1 MKINSG
7 TLRLADTLTPPSTAQ
22 TMEEQDD
29 TTNPMKTGDR
39 VDISAD
45 AKEAASGLFGV
56 RLTMGSNKYGIPTS
70 AGKTSAEDAKSSGV
84 RLDGKAL
91 QGGEEAEKAE
101 GSSDGDKVQQQIER
115 VQKQITKLQ
124 EQRNEIASQPEGKAR
139 DQQLAAIDSQIAVL
153 QSQLLELMEESGGG
167 SSGGTPGLEAK
178 GGGMGVKAN
187 FAWEKKA

>member
-7 TLRLADTLTPPSTAQ
+7 TLRLADTLTPASTAQ
-22 TMEEQDD
+22 TMQEAQEDA
-29 TTNPMKTGDR
+29 TNPAKTGDR

-56 RLTMGSNKYGIPTS
+56 RLTMGSNKYGLATPVANTKKTEEPTS
-70 AGKTSAEDAKSSGV
+70 PGV
-84 RLDGKAL
+84 RIDGKPL
-91 QGGEEAEKAE
+91 QGGEEAEEAE
-101 GSSDGDKVQQQIER
+101 GSGEGDKVQQQIER
-115 VQKQITKLQ
+115 VQKQIAKLQ

-167 SSGGTPGLEAK
+167 SSGGTPGLEATGGSGLSVK
-178 GGGMGVKAN
+178 GKIA
-187 FAWEKKA
+187 